1 MKILIVTKELIKHIE
16 SMIKLAKDL
25 KWSPQE
31 WIAQAEKEELDKAS
45 SVNYNHKGNTYQ
57 HEVSVC
63 QQGQK
68 DNIGGEIRR

>member
-1 MKILIVTKELIKHIE
+1 MQHIE

-31 WIAQAEKEELDKAS
+31 WIAQAEKEELDKDS
-45 SVNYNHKGNTYQ
+45 SVDYNHTGTTYQ
-57 HEVSVC
+57 QEVLVC

-68 DNIGGEIRR
+68 NNIGGEIRR